1 MDSPPFVMKTKN
13 KSKTLEKISNQFW
26 GVIYRFY
33 NMSSKARKTQ
43 KSVLNLQN
51 QSPRL
56 LGPPFKISWIH
67 HWNEV
72 DVFYYRA
79 LRSSV
84 AEINSKVKT
93 SGILRNFE
101 KIVIWSTHYFKGSM
115 KLRSLN
121 IISWKMISKIQK
133 LILQIN
139 YDRPIGLSVVLG
151 GFFYRKRTLFER
163 ISYPA

>member
-1 MDSPPFVMKTKN
+1 
-13 KSKTLEKISNQFW
+13 
-26 GVIYRFY
+26 
-33 NMSSKARKTQ
+33 MSSKARKTQ

-51 QSPRL
+51 QSPRH

-72 DVFYYRA
+72 DMYIHVFYYSMYRA

-139 YDRPIGLSVVLG
+139 YDRPIGLSVVL
-151 GFFYRKRTLFER
+151 FFYRKRTLFER

>member
-1 MDSPPFVMKTKN
+1 
-13 KSKTLEKISNQFW
+13 
-26 GVIYRFY
+26 
-33 NMSSKARKTQ
+33 MSSKARKTQ

-72 DVFYYRA
+72 DIHVHVFYYRA

-139 YDRPIGLSVVLG
+139 YDRPIGLSVVLL
-151 GFFYRKRTLFER
+151 FYRKRTLFER

>member
-1 MDSPPFVMKTKN
+1 
-13 KSKTLEKISNQFW
+13 
-26 GVIYRFY
+26 
-33 NMSSKARKTQ
+33 MSSKARKTQ

-56 LGPPFKISWIH
+56 LSPPFKISWIH

-72 DVFYYRA
+72 DIHVFYYRA
-79 LRSSV
+79 LRTWRSSV

-139 YDRPIGLSVVLG
+139 YDRPIGLSVVLL
-151 GFFYRKRTLFER
+151 FYRKRTLFER

>member
-1 MDSPPFVMKTKN
+1 
-13 KSKTLEKISNQFW
+13 
-26 GVIYRFY
+26 
-33 NMSSKARKTQ
+33 MSSKARKTQ

-72 DVFYYRA
+72 DIHVFYYRA

-139 YDRPIGLSVVLG
+139 YDRPIGLSVVLVFLTKKEHYLN
-151 GFFYRKRTLFER
+151 GFHIQHKESILLF
-163 ISYPA
+163 ILVSFFLLITCN

>member
-1 MDSPPFVMKTKN
+1 
-13 KSKTLEKISNQFW
+13 
-26 GVIYRFY
+26 
-33 NMSSKARKTQ
+33 MSSKARKTQ

-56 LGPPFKISWIH
+56 LSPPFKISWIH

-72 DVFYYRA
+72 DIHVFYYRA

-139 YDRPIGLSVVLG
+139 YDRPIGLSVVLVFFTEKEHYLN
-151 GFFYRKRTLFER
+151 GFHIQHKESILLF
-163 ISYPA
+163 ILVSFF